1 MKKLRLVSI
10 ALLLVGLAAGGMA
23 QTSASA
29 LPGLPIVGG
38 YQPKPANAPS
48 QTAQPGE
55 PNIGNSAWAGYTYTA
70 PSELSNSWA
79 GWTQPSVSCG
89 TNETSYSSF
98 WVGIQ
103 TAAGNGV
110 PLIQTGTS
118 ADCSGGVPQYYGWLE
133 LVICQTGSTQACAP
147 GENIKYG
154 PEVVGG
160 PVLPGD
166 DISAAIYN
174 EGGGLYTYSLTDN
187 TQRWQYVRPHQCS
200 CPQYESQLRTA
211 DVIAERP
218 GFAQYPVARFCGSG
232 PNCDVVFNAVSASGA
247 AFQAPQP
254 WHVVNGSG
262 QELIAVGNM
271 YGQWS
276 NTFNVGWR
284 GYS

>member
-1 MKKLRLVSI
+1 MKQPRLGLI
-10 ALLLVGLAAGGMA
+10 ASLLVGLATAGLA

-38 YQPKPANAPS
+38 YQTRAENGPS
-48 QTAQPGE
+48 QTAQPGA
-55 PNIGNSAWAGYTYTA
+55 PNIANSVWAGYTYTA
-70 PSELSNSWA
+70 PSELSSTWA

-89 TNETSYSSF
+89 PNETSFSSF

-103 TAAGNGV
+103 TEAGDGV
-110 PLIQTGTS
+110 PLIQTGTD
-118 ADCSGGVPQYYGWLE
+118 ADCSGGVPQYFGWLE
-133 LVICQTGSTQACAP
+133 LVICADGSTQPCAP
-147 GENIKYG
+147 GEHFKYG
-154 PEVVGG
+154 PEVWGG
-160 PVLPGD
+160 TVLPGD
-166 DISAAIYN
+166 RMAAAIYN
-174 EGGGLYTYSLTDN
+174 EGGGYYSFNLSDN
-187 TQRWQYVRPHQCS
+187 TRGWTAVRQHQCS

-218 GFAQYPVARFCGSG
+218 GFAQYPVAHFCGAA
-232 PNCDVVFNAVSASGA
+232 PNCDVVFDAVAANGA